1 MRKWVPQAL
10 VVPWPCLV
18 NRGCG
23 HHSVRPVC
31 SSSQGQ
37 GAAMIQPSQLLS
49 HVSHPWS
56 CSSENFLLTSLPW
69 VLTHVRALSQSSFS
83 NSSSISRQLLLQD
96 MAPMYLHCKG
106 FFLMTPGRGSM
117 SPLHSIPNAPCKTHQ
132 KHPIC
137 QLRRSGTG
145 SVLPASS
152 GVSKQPICLRESN
165 GDFLNNRA

>member
-117 SPLHSIPNAPCKTHQ
+117 SPRTLYPTHPVRRTRSTQ
-132 KHPIC
+132 SVSSGDQGLVLSC
-137 QLRRSGTG
+137 QLL
-145 SVLPASS
+145 VEF
-152 GVSKQPICLRESN
+152 Q
-165 GDFLNNRA
+165 NNPSAYVNQMVIS